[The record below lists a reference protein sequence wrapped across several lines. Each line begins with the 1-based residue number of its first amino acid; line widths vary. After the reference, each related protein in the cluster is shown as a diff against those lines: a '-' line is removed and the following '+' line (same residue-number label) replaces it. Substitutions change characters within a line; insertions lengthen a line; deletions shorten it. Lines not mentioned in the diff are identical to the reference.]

1 MRLIYSHHDAGLIVQ
16 FFISSP
22 NPKLGRKIPLGYA
35 AEKVAAVSRETV
47 MRFSPEICFAISRD
61 RQNTSFKMPISGFV
75 EPSALLQHDV
85 FPELTPQRSRQIAP
99 MRLRRPAL

>member
-47 MRFSPEICFAISRD
+47 MRFSPEICFAAAPPKCRD
-61 RQNTSFKMPISGFV
+61 TASS
-75 EPSALLQHDV
+75 
-85 FPELTPQRSRQIAP
+85 TPNSSP
-99 MRLRRPAL
+99 TT